1 MPNMN
6 AHVAIFGGE
15 KKDVI
20 SIPREALIRDAEQE
34 RVILSLGEGR
44 FQAQIVVAGME
55 SGDWVEIISG
65 LNEGDEIVVSSQF
78 LIDSESNLKASLRR
92 MQAVEGNM
100 SEHMMDQTD
109 MIKE

>member
-1 MPNMN
+1 M
-6 AHVAIFGGE
+6 
-15 KKDVI
+15 
-20 SIPREALIRDAEQE
+20 
-34 RVILSLGEGR
+34 SLGEGR

-55 SGDWVEIISG
+55 SGSWIEITSG

-100 SEHMMDQTD
+100 SEHLMDQTD
-109 MIKE
+109 MITE